1 MTFDTV
7 FEMLN
12 RQMVERENRPLTS
25 AESIVLKGIWQGQT
39 YVEIAQSESYSPG
52 YLTTVVAP
60 ELFQRLSR
68 LTERLIN
75 KKNCRVLLETYI
87 SNQKTVKKQS
97 SPIDWSNIEQSPD
110 FPEGT
115 IPLESSFYIERSSI
129 ESQIYQELNKTGA
142 LVRIKA
148 PREMGKTS
156 MLLRLLD
163 QAKRQQY
170 RTADLN
176 LELTDQAILD
186 DLNRFLRWLCA
197 NVSIQLQLK
206 PKLDD
211 YWDEDIGSKIS
222 CTMYFS
228 NYILKSIDHPL
239 VLVIDEVN
247 QIFEHPVVA
256 KDVLPLLRSWHEEGK
271 RQPIWQKL
279 RLVVAHSTEIYVKLQ
294 LNQSPFN
301 VGLPIQ
307 LDPFELEEIETLAS
321 RYGLNW
327 EAGNEAQQLMA
338 LVGGHPSLVH
348 VALYHLS
355 KKNIPLQDLLDD
367 YALLTDIYGYH
378 LQRHLAALKEQP
390 DLSKALSDVMQSSGP
405 VQLEAII
412 AYKLSSMGLIVRQ
425 DNGFKPGCELYR
437 RVFSNSQQ
445 TESIIRKRRR
455 GVILTPSGLDKL
467 NEAKQEA
474 EFEEKKGGRFTLEEL
489 SERTGLSVDTL
500 MRVQGAEVAV
510 DKQTLKYC
518 FRAFNLSFES
528 SDYQFPDS

>member
-12 RQMVERENRPLTS
+12 RQLVERENRPLTS

-68 LTERLIN
+68 LTDRPIN
-75 KKNCRVLLETYI
+75 KKNCQVLLDNYI
-87 SNQKTVKKQS
+87 SNQKTVKKQ
-97 SPIDWSNIEQSPD
+97 PTQPDWSNTDQSLD

-115 IPLESSFYIERSSI
+115 MPLNSTFYIERSNI
-129 ESQIYQELNKTGA
+129 ESQIYQELNKSGA

-148 PREMGKTS
+148 PREMGKS
-156 MLLRLLD
+156 SLVLRLLD
-163 QAKRQQY
+163 QAKSQNY
-170 RTADLN
+170 CTADLN
-176 LELTDQAILD
+176 LELTDQIILD

-211 YWDEDIGSKIS
+211 YWDEDIGSKVS

-228 NYILKSIDHPL
+228 HYLLKSIDQPL
-239 VLVIDEVN
+239 ILVIDEVN
-247 QIFEHPVVA
+247 QLFEHPDVA

-271 RQPIWQKL
+271 RQPIWQKF
-279 RLVVAHSTEIYVKLQ
+279 RLVVAHSTEIYVQLQ

-307 LDPFELEEIETLAS
+307 LDPFELEEIEALAI

-327 EAGNEAQQLMA
+327 AHGKEAQQLMNF
-338 LVGGHPSLVH
+338 VGGHPSLVH
-348 VALYHLS
+348 IAVYHLS
-355 KKNIPLQDLLDD
+355 KNQMPLQALLDD
-367 YALLTDIYGYH
+367 FALVTDIYGYH
-378 LQRHLAALKEQP
+378 LQRHLATLKKQSEL
-390 DLSKALSDVMQSSGP
+390 DNALSQVMKSSEP
-405 VQLEAII
+405 VRLEPII
-412 AYKLSSMGLIVRQ
+412 AYKLSSMGLVVRQ

-437 RVFSNSQQ
+437 RYFSNSNQPP
-445 TESIIRKRRR
+445 IRKRRR
-455 GVILTPSGLDKL
+455 GVILTPSGLEKL
-467 NEAKQEA
+467 NDAKKEA
-474 EFEEKKGGRFTLEEL
+474 EFEEKKGARFTLEDL
-489 SERTGLSVDTL
+489 SERTGLAVDTL

-510 DKQTLKYC
+510 DRETLKCC
-518 FRAFNLSFES
+518 FRAFNLSFDTN
-528 SDYQFPDS
+528 DYEYPNS